1 MEIYIN
7 LVDDTKK
14 HLTHIAI
21 GVVFILV
28 GLIYMMMKIRDKS
41 FDQFDWAYL
50 GFYGIIGFKFLIQG
64 LIEILR
70 NVYVVINNEKIALKP
85 DTTTK
90 GKTIFWK
97 DILTI
102 KRVGK
107 NYEILCSDKTSY
119 TIYLSHYSYK
129 VADEIKIALETIAA
143 EKAILIETLTN

>member
-1 MEIYIN
+1 MEININ
-7 LVDDTKK
+7 LADNTKK
-14 HLTHIAI
+14 HLIHIAI

-50 GFYGIIGFKFLIQG
+50 GFYGIIGFKYLIQG

-70 NVYVVINNEKIALKP
+70 KAYVIINNEKIALKP
-85 DTTTK
+85 DTSTK

-102 KRVGK
+102 KQVGK
-107 NYEILCSDKTSY
+107 NYEIRCTDNTSF

-129 VADEIKIALETIAA
+129 VADEIKLGLETIAA
-143 EKAILIETLTN
+143 EKAILIEAKMN